1 MTTYDNK
8 AIAKQLEATA
18 NGDAYHG
25 NSLYVARDF
34 PWTTNN
40 DRDLLTRYMYGSEL
54 LTDKAKL
61 LEFAAMSMLGGEVEM
76 PKGLV

>member
-1 MTTYDNK
+1 MKRYDNK

-18 NGDAYHG
+18 KGVTYHG
-25 NSLYVARDF
+25 NSLYVAMDF
-34 PWTTNN
+34 PWTTGN

-61 LEFAAMSMLGGEVEM
+61 IEFALLSYNMGDLEAGDVI
-76 PKGLV
+76 